1 MPNLD
6 HKIAALEEQ
15 LQRLKQQH
23 GHSEA
28 RRRDLIETAVLARV
42 RQGKLKELVLRGWLE
57 AGLSAVEDRKLF
69 GL

>member
-1 MPNLD
+1 
-6 HKIAALEEQ
+6 
-15 LQRLKQQH
+15 
-23 GHSEA
+23 
-28 RRRDLIETAVLARV
+28 VLARV